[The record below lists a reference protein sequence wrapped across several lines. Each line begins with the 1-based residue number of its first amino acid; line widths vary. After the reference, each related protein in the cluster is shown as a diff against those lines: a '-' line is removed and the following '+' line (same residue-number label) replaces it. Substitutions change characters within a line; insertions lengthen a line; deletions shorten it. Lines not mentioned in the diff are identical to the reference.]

1 MYSSSGQFV
10 RIATHGAAVTTAV
23 ILDAFPK
30 GEDHDGALP
39 ATPRLGIHDARGQ
52 KVNQCLDDDDTL
64 PLRRARA
71 YAVLERV
78 LAKGEPRRLVKPRHL
93 GTCPSLINI
102 HTYSTMSLSYTH
114 PSFSTPG
121 IWSSISVPS

>member
-64 PLRRARA
+64 PSCLPRIIDSHSLTSEGVRCPRARA
-71 YAVLERV
+71 
-78 LAKGEPRRLVKPRHL
+78 GE
-93 GTCPSLINI
+93 G
-102 HTYSTMSLSYTH
+102 
-114 PSFSTPG
+114 
-121 IWSSISVPS
+121 